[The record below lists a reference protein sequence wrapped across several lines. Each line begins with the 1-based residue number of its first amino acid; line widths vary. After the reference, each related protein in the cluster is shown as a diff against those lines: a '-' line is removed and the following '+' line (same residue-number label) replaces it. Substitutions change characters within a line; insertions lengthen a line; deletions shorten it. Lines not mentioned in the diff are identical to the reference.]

1 MAKYGYIATIGADTN
16 GLTKALRQIDDET
29 RKTNTELREINKALK
44 LDPTNAELLAQKY
57 ELLSKKLESA
67 KVKAESLEEVQVKM
81 AKGVANHKAF
91 ENAYEPLKKEL
102 DEVIKKVKDA
112 EKAAKTADER
122 FRNTEITYDKY
133 KEYRDA
139 LVATQKEQ
147 AAVEAKIT
155 DLEKKFDS
163 SGGRIPEEEYRRY
176 RRELEQT
183 RISASQL
190 EKETRELDNATE
202 QSSKAVQ
209 EQAEAFN
216 KIETSLKSYN
226 NALSINESEL
236 KKVTAQYS
244 DNAESVEALA
254 AKQKLYEE
262 SISAQKQKIAVLN
275 TALAESKKYYGE
287 SSDETLKWQKA
298 IVDSETNLI
307 KTKKNLDSVNN
318 SLKEQN
324 SALDKVE
331 DQSSKAFRKAVESTK
346 EYQQA
351 MDRLNS
357 SAGELKSKVGGA
369 LNDIWN
375 ITLKAATAI
384 TSTAVAAGAASVK
397 IGSDFDKS
405 MSTVQALSGAAGAEL
420 DTLREKAKEMGATTS
435 KTAKESADALGY
447 MALAGWDTQQMLGG
461 LEPILRASEAGAMDL
476 ATTSDLVTDSMS
488 AMGVSVNDLTH
499 YLDVATKAQSSSN
512 TSLEQL
518 LNAYVIA
525 GGSFKNFNVSLEES
539 ATLLGILANRGIK
552 GSEAGNS
559 LNSVL
564 INLIGASGKSSEAME
579 TLGVSAFD
587 TNGKFI
593 GVTETLEQVSTAL
606 EKLDEEQRAVL
617 TAQLGGKTQYDTLQA
632 LLSGVNEEY
641 DVLLGKIEDSNG
653 ALEDTAKIM
662 RDNLRGDIDSLKS
675 KLQDL
680 GIEVNDQFTESFREA
695 VQVTTKEVSKL
706 SDKISISDGELGE
719 SLEKIGNAFAKVL
732 EQIAKFA
739 TNTGIPAAINFFE
752 FIADHGELVKGVI
765 VGIGSAF
772 IAWKFS
778 NIITGLNGIHTSFMK
793 LKISAQE
800 SATAM
805 QAYNNIIKTNIYAAV
820 ASALIGMATALKT
833 WLDTHSE
840 IKNLVDETSQA
851 IYNQTDAYNKSV
863 RAAEENSQK
872 AEQNAAAARNY
883 WYEIQKLVDEQGNAR
898 GSADELNT
906 AVARFNQIA
915 GTNIEVINGQIQGY
929 KDLTSTMS
937 DYIEQTKREA
947 QMSFLQDSYG
957 EALLNID
964 ETTKKYEEALEKREN
979 LFKEYNEKQKWLNEA
994 NQTGYSEHMPYEQL
1008 ILQTEELKE
1017 QFSAAYTESV
1027 ALEEQVN
1034 SYQSVIDKFEG
1045 LFDYGKTKD
1054 NNGARIAAEGMAAE
1068 YAEEAKNA
1076 ANKIEEEQKKIVNN
1090 LQKKMENLEYKKNT
1104 HQFADDTEYWSERRR
1119 VLNENINKDSAE
1131 WWKYYDE
1138 TEKFFA
1144 DLTEEQKEAYEQ
1156 QIENQAEALKERKEL
1171 NDDFTDEMYYDELE
1185 TIITA
1190 LDKESDLYK
1199 KYNSEILKGRKEL
1212 ADDLDDEAVKS
1223 AKEQAEAVTSQ
1234 FEKAYAEI
1242 KSKREQLLNDFR
1254 NIELTETVKDKNGK
1268 DMLIL
1273 KDLDAEIKRL
1283 DKYEAS
1289 LAKLRA
1295 TGISESLMAE
1305 INKLDYSSGERQ
1317 DYINTL
1323 LSIPA
1328 DKLQQY
1334 YKDWD
1339 KLQARQESAA
1349 NLAVEEELNETNKK
1363 AQAAVDSVTDMFN
1376 NMTKTAYE
1384 KGAETAKSFY
1394 QGMIDNMDGL
1404 NDTKTI
1410 NAVFRAGYT
1419 DDSIKSAKANNAVGA
1434 VGNFISVKT
1443 PITIIVDGVKHEKT
1457 IEQLI
1462 DEGIRSSG
1470 NPFHL

>member
-1 MAKYGYIATIGADTN
+1 MAKYGYIATIGADTSA
-16 GLTKALRQIDDET
+16 LTKALKESDEAL
-29 RKTNTELREINKALK
+29 KSTNAELRDINKALK

-57 ELLSKKLESA
+57 ELLSQKLDITRTRAAALEKTQSDAA
-67 KVKAESLEEVQVKM
+67 KAL
-81 AKGVANHKAF
+81 ANNPAWEK
-91 ENAYEPLKKEL
+91 AYEPLNKQLIEAKTNLADLQNKNEQIENDLKSGKINQTVYDDHIKSLEEAVNAQKKVEEEIGALKKEF
-102 DEVIKKVKDA
+102 KDMGGYLSP
-112 EKAAKTADER
+112 EKYR
-122 FRNTEITYDKY
+122 
-133 KEYRDA
+133 EYN
-139 LVATQKEQ
+139 
-147 AAVEAKIT
+147 
-155 DLEKKFDS
+155 
-163 SGGRIPEEEYRRY
+163 
-176 RRELEQT
+176 RELERT
-183 RISASQL
+183 RITASQL
-190 EKETRELDNATE
+190 EKETRELDDAT
-202 QSSKAVQ
+202 
-209 EQAEAFN
+209 
-216 KIETSLKSYN
+216 
-226 NALSINESEL
+226 
-236 KKVTAQYS
+236 
-244 DNAESVEALA
+244 DR
-254 AKQKLYEE
+254 
-262 SISAQKQKIAVLN
+262 
-275 TALAESKKYYGE
+275 
-287 SSDETLKWQKA
+287 
-298 IVDSETNLI
+298 
-307 KTKKNLDSVNN
+307 
-318 SLKEQN
+318 
-324 SALDKVE
+324 
-331 DQSSKAFRKAVESTK
+331 SSKAFRKAVEGTK

-351 MDRLNS
+351 MDKLS
-357 SAGELKSKVGGA
+357 ASAGELKSKVGGA

-420 DTLREKAKEMGATTS
+420 DALREKAEEMGATTS

-461 LEPILRASEAGAMDL
+461 LEPILRASEAGNMDL

-518 LNAYVIA
+518 LNAYVVA

-539 ATLLGILANRGIK
+539 ATLLGVLANRGIK
-552 GSEAGNS
+552 GSEAGNA

-587 TNGKFI
+587 TDGKFI
-593 GVTETLEQVSTAL
+593 GVTETLEQVSAAL

-706 SDKISISDGELGE
+706 SDKISDGELGE

-732 EQIAKFA
+732 EQIAKFT
-739 TNTGIPAAINFFE
+739 TNTGIPAAINLFE
-752 FIADHGELVKGVI
+752 FIADNGELVKSLI
-765 VGIGSAF
+765 IGIGGAF
-772 IAWKFS
+772 AAWKFGS
-778 NIITGLNGIHTSFMK
+778 NLISIYKSFMK
-793 LKISAQE
+793 FKDAAAQSEIAAKAFNNTLKA
-800 SATAM
+800 
-805 QAYNNIIKTNIYAAV
+805 NIILAV
-820 ASALIGMATALKT
+820 ASAIWAAVNALIGFAKNADTANNRIRDYRKEIQELDNDIKELSKTTQESISRSEAEIKVIKDNAKEYEELREEKNRNAEQEERLKDLANDLQQYMPDSIQLIDEQTGAYNSLGNAIDGVIASMKKNAYVQAYENQITEIATAQIEAK
-833 WLDTHSE
+833 
-840 IKNLVDETSQA
+840 KNLEELQKEFDEVDKRLKSKGATYDYYGQPRFFDDKGNPLLGLEILNTPDLNAWNSANRGIKEAEKNIAEYDKQIEELGENIKESYSEFSKNQIVETS
-851 IYNQTDAYNKSV
+851 
-863 RAAEENSQK
+863 
-872 AEQNAAAARNY
+872 
-883 WYEIQKLVDEQGNAR
+883 
-898 GSADELNT
+898 AD
-906 AVARFNQIA
+906 
-915 GTNIEVINGQIQGY
+915 
-929 KDLTSTMS
+929 
-937 DYIEQTKREA
+937 
-947 QMSFLQDSYG
+947 
-957 EALLNID
+957 
-964 ETTKKYEEALEKREN
+964 
-979 LFKEYNEKQKWLNEA
+979 
-994 NQTGYSEHMPYEQL
+994 
-1008 ILQTEELKE
+1008 
-1017 QFSAAYTESV
+1017 
-1027 ALEEQVN
+1027 
-1034 SYQSVIDKFEG
+1034 
-1045 LFDYGKTKD
+1045 
-1054 NNGARIAAEGMAAE
+1054 GARIAAEGMAAE

>member
-1 MAKYGYIATIGADTN
+1 MAKYGYIATIGADTSA
-16 GLTKALRQIDDET
+16 LTKALKESDEAL
-29 RKTNTELREINKALK
+29 KSTNAELRDINKALK

-57 ELLSKKLESA
+57 ELLSQKLDITRTRAAALEKTQSDAA
-67 KVKAESLEEVQVKM
+67 KAL
-81 AKGVANHKAF
+81 ANNPAWEK
-91 ENAYEPLKKEL
+91 AYEPLNKQLIEAKTNLADLQNKNEQIENDLKSGKINQTVYDDHIKSLEEAVNAQKKVEEEIGALKKEF
-102 DEVIKKVKDA
+102 KDMGGYLSP
-112 EKAAKTADER
+112 EKYR
-122 FRNTEITYDKY
+122 
-133 KEYRDA
+133 EYN
-139 LVATQKEQ
+139 
-147 AAVEAKIT
+147 
-155 DLEKKFDS
+155 
-163 SGGRIPEEEYRRY
+163 
-176 RRELEQT
+176 RELERT
-183 RISASQL
+183 RITASQL
-190 EKETRELDNATE
+190 EKETRELDDAT
-202 QSSKAVQ
+202 
-209 EQAEAFN
+209 
-216 KIETSLKSYN
+216 
-226 NALSINESEL
+226 
-236 KKVTAQYS
+236 
-244 DNAESVEALA
+244 DR
-254 AKQKLYEE
+254 
-262 SISAQKQKIAVLN
+262 
-275 TALAESKKYYGE
+275 
-287 SSDETLKWQKA
+287 
-298 IVDSETNLI
+298 
-307 KTKKNLDSVNN
+307 
-318 SLKEQN
+318 
-324 SALDKVE
+324 
-331 DQSSKAFRKAVESTK
+331 SSKAFRKAVEGTK

-351 MDRLNS
+351 MDRLS
-357 SAGELKSKVGGA
+357 ASAGELKSKVGGA

-375 ITLKAATAI
+375 ITLKTATAI

-420 DTLREKAKEMGATTS
+420 DALREKAEEMGATTS

-461 LEPILRASEAGAMDL
+461 LEPILRASEAGNMDL

-518 LNAYVIA
+518 LNAYVVA

-539 ATLLGILANRGIK
+539 ATLLGVLANRGIK
-552 GSEAGNS
+552 GSEAGNA

-587 TNGKFI
+587 TDGKFI
-593 GVTETLEQVSTAL
+593 GVTETLEQVSAAL

-706 SDKISISDGELGE
+706 SDKISDGELGE

-732 EQIAKFA
+732 EQIAKFT

-1076 ANKIEEEQKKIVNN
+1076 AKKIEEEQEKIVNN

-1119 VLNENINKDSAE
+1119 VLNENINKDSEE

-1185 TIITA
+1185 TVIAA

>member
-1 MAKYGYIATIGADTN
+1 MAKYGYIATIGADTSA
-16 GLTKALRQIDDET
+16 LTKALKESDEAL
-29 RKTNTELREINKALK
+29 KSTNAELRDINKALK

-57 ELLSKKLESA
+57 ELLSQKLDITRTRAAALEKTQSDAA
-67 KVKAESLEEVQVKM
+67 KAL
-81 AKGVANHKAF
+81 ANNPAWEK
-91 ENAYEPLKKEL
+91 AYEPLNKQLIEAKTNLADLQNKNEQIENDLKSGKINQTVYDDHIKSLEEAVNAQKKVEEEIGALKKEF
-102 DEVIKKVKDA
+102 KDMGGYLSP
-112 EKAAKTADER
+112 EKYR
-122 FRNTEITYDKY
+122 
-133 KEYRDA
+133 EYN
-139 LVATQKEQ
+139 
-147 AAVEAKIT
+147 
-155 DLEKKFDS
+155 
-163 SGGRIPEEEYRRY
+163 
-176 RRELEQT
+176 RELERT
-183 RISASQL
+183 RITASQL
-190 EKETRELDNATE
+190 EKETRELDDAT
-202 QSSKAVQ
+202 
-209 EQAEAFN
+209 
-216 KIETSLKSYN
+216 
-226 NALSINESEL
+226 
-236 KKVTAQYS
+236 
-244 DNAESVEALA
+244 DR
-254 AKQKLYEE
+254 
-262 SISAQKQKIAVLN
+262 
-275 TALAESKKYYGE
+275 
-287 SSDETLKWQKA
+287 
-298 IVDSETNLI
+298 
-307 KTKKNLDSVNN
+307 
-318 SLKEQN
+318 
-324 SALDKVE
+324 
-331 DQSSKAFRKAVESTK
+331 SSKAFRKAVEGTK

-351 MDRLNS
+351 MDRLS
-357 SAGELKSKVGGA
+357 ASAGELKSKVGGA

-375 ITLKAATAI
+375 ITLKTATAI

-420 DTLREKAKEMGATTS
+420 DALREKAEEMGATTS

-461 LEPILRASEAGAMDL
+461 LEPILRASEAGNMDL

-518 LNAYVIA
+518 LNAYVVA

-539 ATLLGILANRGIK
+539 ATLLGVLANRGIK
-552 GSEAGNS
+552 GSEAGNA

-587 TNGKFI
+587 TDGKFI
-593 GVTETLEQVSTAL
+593 GVTETLEQVSAAL

-706 SDKISISDGELGE
+706 SDKISDGELGE

-732 EQIAKFA
+732 EQIAKFT

-1076 ANKIEEEQKKIVNN
+1076 AKKIEEEQEKIVNN

-1119 VLNENINKDSAE
+1119 VLNENINKDSEE

-1185 TIITA
+1185 TVIAA

-1404 NDTKTI
+1404 NDTETI

>member
-1 MAKYGYIATIGADTN
+1 MAKYGYIATIGADTSA
-16 GLTKALRQIDDET
+16 LTKALKESDEAL
-29 RKTNTELREINKALK
+29 KSTNAELRDINKALK

-57 ELLSKKLESA
+57 ELLSQKLDITRTRAAALEKTQSDAA
-67 KVKAESLEEVQVKM
+67 KAL
-81 AKGVANHKAF
+81 ANNPAWEK
-91 ENAYEPLKKEL
+91 AYEPLNKQLIEAKTNLADLQNKNEQIENDLKSGKINQTVYDDHIKSLEEAVNAQKKVEEEIGALKKEF
-102 DEVIKKVKDA
+102 KDMGGYLSP
-112 EKAAKTADER
+112 EKYR
-122 FRNTEITYDKY
+122 
-133 KEYRDA
+133 EYN
-139 LVATQKEQ
+139 
-147 AAVEAKIT
+147 
-155 DLEKKFDS
+155 
-163 SGGRIPEEEYRRY
+163 
-176 RRELEQT
+176 RELERT
-183 RISASQL
+183 RITASQL
-190 EKETRELDNATE
+190 EKETRELDDAT
-202 QSSKAVQ
+202 
-209 EQAEAFN
+209 
-216 KIETSLKSYN
+216 
-226 NALSINESEL
+226 
-236 KKVTAQYS
+236 
-244 DNAESVEALA
+244 DR
-254 AKQKLYEE
+254 
-262 SISAQKQKIAVLN
+262 
-275 TALAESKKYYGE
+275 
-287 SSDETLKWQKA
+287 
-298 IVDSETNLI
+298 
-307 KTKKNLDSVNN
+307 
-318 SLKEQN
+318 
-324 SALDKVE
+324 
-331 DQSSKAFRKAVESTK
+331 SSKAFRKAVEGTK

-351 MDRLNS
+351 MDKLS
-357 SAGELKSKVGGA
+357 ASAGELKSKVGGA

-539 ATLLGILANRGIK
+539 ATLLGVLANRGIK

-706 SDKISISDGELGE
+706 SDKISDGELGE

-732 EQIAKFA
+732 EQIAKFT
-739 TNTGIPAAINFFE
+739 TNTGIPAAINLFE
-752 FIADHGELVKGVI
+752 FIADNGELVKSLI
-765 VGIGSAF
+765 IGIGGAF
-772 IAWKFS
+772 AAWKFGS
-778 NIITGLNGIHTSFMK
+778 NLISIYKSFMK
-793 LKISAQE
+793 FKDAAAQSEIAAKAFNNTLKA
-800 SATAM
+800 
-805 QAYNNIIKTNIYAAV
+805 NIILAV
-820 ASALIGMATALKT
+820 ASAIWAAVNALIGFAKNADTANNRIRDYRKEIQELDNDIKELSKTTQESISRSEAEIKVIKDNAKEYEELREEKNRNAEQEERLKDLANDLQQYMPDSIQLIDEQTGAYNSLGNAIDGVIASMKKNAYVQAYENQITEIATAQIEAK
-833 WLDTHSE
+833 
-840 IKNLVDETSQA
+840 KNLEELQKEFDEVDKRLKSKGATYDYYGQPRFFDDKGNPLLGLEILNTPDLNAWNSANRGIKEAEKNIAEYDKQIEELGENIKESYSEFSKNQIVETS
-851 IYNQTDAYNKSV
+851 
-863 RAAEENSQK
+863 
-872 AEQNAAAARNY
+872 
-883 WYEIQKLVDEQGNAR
+883 
-898 GSADELNT
+898 AD
-906 AVARFNQIA
+906 
-915 GTNIEVINGQIQGY
+915 
-929 KDLTSTMS
+929 
-937 DYIEQTKREA
+937 
-947 QMSFLQDSYG
+947 
-957 EALLNID
+957 
-964 ETTKKYEEALEKREN
+964 
-979 LFKEYNEKQKWLNEA
+979 
-994 NQTGYSEHMPYEQL
+994 
-1008 ILQTEELKE
+1008 
-1017 QFSAAYTESV
+1017 
-1027 ALEEQVN
+1027 
-1034 SYQSVIDKFEG
+1034 
-1045 LFDYGKTKD
+1045 
-1054 NNGARIAAEGMAAE
+1054 GARIAAEGMAAE

-1171 NDDFTDEMYYDELE
+1171 NDGFTDEMYYDELE
-1185 TIITA
+1185 TIIAA
-1190 LDKESDLYK
+1190 LDEESDLYK

-1212 ADDLDDEAVKS
+1212 ADDLDDETVKS

-1254 NIELTETVKDKNGK
+1254 NIELTETVKDKNGE

-1283 DKYEAS
+1283 DRYEAS
-1289 LAKLRA
+1289 IDRLREK
-1295 TGISESLMAE
+1295 GISENLMAE
-1305 INKLDYSSGERQ
+1305 IMNLDYASGTRQ
-1317 DYINTL
+1317 DYIDTL
-1323 LSIPA
+1323 LSIPQN
-1328 DKLQQY
+1328 KLEQY
-1334 YKDWD
+1334 DRELNALKE
-1339 KLQARQESAA
+1339 RQEEAA
-1349 NLAVEEELNETNKK
+1349 DNAVAEARKNTNKQAEK
-1363 AQAAVDSVTDMFN
+1363 AMDDVTKMFSG
-1376 NMTKTAYE
+1376 MTKTAYE
-1384 KGAETAKSFY
+1384 KGAEIIENFY
-1394 QGMIDNMDGL
+1394 QGMIDSMRDVNDLGTISRVLDSVFSETSGKSDASGKAYSSGSGLTVGESYIAASTPIVINIDNKKYVEMTL
-1404 NDTKTI
+1404 NDIIDK
-1410 NAVFRAGYT
+1410 
-1419 DDSIKSAKANNAVGA
+1419 GA
-1434 VGNFISVKT
+1434 
-1443 PITIIVDGVKHEKT
+1443 
-1457 IEQLI
+1457 
-1462 DEGIRSSG
+1462 RSGG

>member
-1 MAKYGYIATIGADTN
+1 MAKYGYIATIGADTSA
-16 GLTKALRQIDDET
+16 LTKALKESDEAL
-29 RKTNTELREINKALK
+29 KSTNAELRDINKALK

-57 ELLSKKLESA
+57 ELLSQKLDITRTRAAALEKTQSDAA
-67 KVKAESLEEVQVKM
+67 KAL
-81 AKGVANHKAF
+81 ANNPAWEK
-91 ENAYEPLKKEL
+91 AYEPLNKQLIEAKTNLADLQNKNEQIENDLKSGKINQTVYDDHIKSLEEAVNAQKKVEEEIGALKKEF
-102 DEVIKKVKDA
+102 KDMGGYLA
-112 EKAAKTADER
+112 PEKYR
-122 FRNTEITYDKY
+122 
-133 KEYRDA
+133 EYN
-139 LVATQKEQ
+139 
-147 AAVEAKIT
+147 
-155 DLEKKFDS
+155 
-163 SGGRIPEEEYRRY
+163 
-176 RRELEQT
+176 RELERT

-706 SDKISISDGELGE
+706 SDKISDGELGE

-732 EQIAKFA
+732 EQIAKFT
-739 TNTGIPAAINFFE
+739 TNTGIPAAINLFE
-752 FIADHGELVKGVI
+752 FIADNGELVKSLI
-765 VGIGSAF
+765 IGIGGAF
-772 IAWKFS
+772 AAWKFGS
-778 NIITGLNGIHTSFMK
+778 NLISIYKSFMK
-793 LKISAQE
+793 FKDAAAQSEIAAKAFNNTLKA
-800 SATAM
+800 
-805 QAYNNIIKTNIYAAV
+805 NIILAV
-820 ASALIGMATALKT
+820 ASAIWAAVNALIGFAKNADTVGTKLKDINQNIKELKKNTDESIASTEEEIAVFRDKATQYEELLKIENRT
-833 WLDTHSE
+833 AGQEERLAR
-840 IKNLVDETSQA
+840 L
-851 IYNQTDAYNKSV
+851 
-863 RAAEENSQK
+863 AEELKQYMPEGTQLINEQTGEYNSLADSIDSVSKAIRRKATIAAYEDEYTELIKEQLAAQK
-872 AEQNAAAARNY
+872 TLEEADEKLSKLSKWGFVGEVTNAANY
-883 WYEIQKLVDEQGNAR
+883 ND
-898 GSADELNT
+898 
-906 AVARFNQIA
+906 AV
-915 GTNIEVINGQIQGY
+915 
-929 KDLTSTMS
+929 M
-937 DYIEQTKREA
+937 
-947 QMSFLQDSYG
+947 
-957 EALLNID
+957 
-964 ETTKKYEEALEKREN
+964 ALEKINNRIAQLDGELVKLYDDSSKN
-979 LFKEYNEKQKWLNEA
+979 LIVNA
-994 NQTGYSEHMPYEQL
+994 
-1008 ILQTEELKE
+1008 
-1017 QFSAAYTESV
+1017 SA
-1027 ALEEQVN
+1027 
-1034 SYQSVIDKFEG
+1034 D
-1045 LFDYGKTKD
+1045 
-1054 NNGARIAAEGMAAE
+1054 GARIAAEGMAAE

-1076 ANKIEEEQKKIVNN
+1076 ANKIEKEQEKIVNN

-1185 TIITA
+1185 TIIAA

>member
-1 MAKYGYIATIGADTN
+1 MAKHGYIATIGADTSA
-16 GLTKALRQIDDET
+16 LTKALKESDEAL
-29 RKTNTELREINKALK
+29 KSTNAELRDINKALK

-57 ELLSKKLESA
+57 ELLSQKLDITRTRAEALKKSQSDAA
-67 KVKAESLEEVQVKM
+67 KAL
-81 AKGVANHKAF
+81 ANNPAWEK
-91 ENAYEPLKKEL
+91 AYEPLNKQLIEAKNKLADLQDKNEEIENDLKSGKIDQTVYDDYKKSLKEAENTQKNVQKEIRALKKEF
-102 DEVIKKVKDA
+102 KDMGGYLA
-112 EKAAKTADER
+112 PEKYR
-122 FRNTEITYDKY
+122 
-133 KEYRDA
+133 EYN
-139 LVATQKEQ
+139 
-147 AAVEAKIT
+147 
-155 DLEKKFDS
+155 
-163 SGGRIPEEEYRRY
+163 
-176 RRELEQT
+176 RELERT

-202 QSSKAVQ
+202 
-209 EQAEAFN
+209 
-216 KIETSLKSYN
+216 
-226 NALSINESEL
+226 
-236 KKVTAQYS
+236 
-244 DNAESVEALA
+244 
-254 AKQKLYEE
+254 
-262 SISAQKQKIAVLN
+262 
-275 TALAESKKYYGE
+275 
-287 SSDETLKWQKA
+287 
-298 IVDSETNLI
+298 
-307 KTKKNLDSVNN
+307 
-318 SLKEQN
+318 
-324 SALDKVE
+324 
-331 DQSSKAFRKAVESTK
+331 QSSKAFRKAVESTK

-357 SAGELKSKVGGA
+357 SAGELKRKVGGA

-435 KTAKESADALGY
+435 KTAKESADALSY

-461 LEPILRASEAGAMDL
+461 LEPILRASEAGNMDL
-476 ATTSDLVTDSMS
+476 ATASDLVTDSMS

-706 SDKISISDGELGE
+706 SGKISDGELGE

-739 TNTGIPAAINFFE
+739 VNKGIPATINFFE

-800 SATAM
+800 SAAAM
-805 QAYNNIIKTNIYAAV
+805 QAYKNIINSTIYAAV

-872 AEQNAAAARNY
+872 AEQNAAAARHY

-898 GSADELNT
+898 GSTDELNT

-929 KDLTSTMS
+929 KDLTSTMG
-937 DYIEQTKREA
+937 DYIERTKREA

-964 ETTKKYEEALEKREN
+964 DTTKKYEEALEKREK
-979 LFKEYNEKQKWLNEA
+979 LFKEYDEKQKWLNEA

-1008 ILQTEELKE
+1008 ILQTKELKE
-1017 QFSAAYTESV
+1017 QFSAVYTESV

-1034 SYQSVIDKFEG
+1034 SYQSVINKFEG
-1045 LFDYGKTKD
+1045 LFDYGKNKD
-1054 NNGARIAAEGMAAE
+1054 NNGARIAAEGMIDE
-1068 YAEEAKNA
+1068 YTKKYQDA

-1119 VLNENINKDSAE
+1119 VLNENINKESAE

-1185 TIITA
+1185 TVIAA

-1199 KYNSEILKGRKEL
+1199 KYNSEILKGKKEL
-1212 ADDLDDEAVKS
+1212 ADDLDEEAVKS

-1234 FEKAYAEI
+1234 FDKAYAEI

-1283 DKYEAS
+1283 DRYEAS
-1289 LAKLRA
+1289 IDRLRKK
-1295 TGISESLMAE
+1295 GISDNLMSE
-1305 INKLDYSSGERQ
+1305 IMNLDYASGTRQ
-1317 DYINTL
+1317 DYIDTL
-1323 LSIPA
+1323 LSIPQN
-1328 DKLQQY
+1328 KLEQY
-1334 YKDWD
+1334 DRELNALKE
-1339 KLQARQESAA
+1339 RQEEAA
-1349 NLAVEEELNETNKK
+1349 DNAVAEARKKTNE
-1363 AQAAVDSVTDMFN
+1363 QAKEAMDDVTKMFSG
-1376 NMTKTAYE
+1376 MTKTAYE
-1384 KGAETAKSFY
+1384 KGAETIENFY
-1394 QGMIDNMDGL
+1394 QGMIDSMRDV
-1404 NDTKTI
+1404 NDLGTI
-1410 NAVFRAGYT
+1410 SRVLDSVFSETAG
-1419 DDSIKSAKANNAVGA
+1419 KSG
-1434 VGNFISVKT
+1434 
-1443 PITIIVDGVKHEKT
+1443 
-1457 IEQLI
+1457 
-1462 DEGIRSSG
+1462 SSG
-1470 NPFHL
+1470 NAYSNGNGLTVGESYIAASTPIVINIDNKKYAEMAIQDIIDKGARSGGNYFHL

>member
-190 EKETRELDNATE
+190 EKETRELDNAT
-202 QSSKAVQ
+202 
-209 EQAEAFN
+209 
-216 KIETSLKSYN
+216 
-226 NALSINESEL
+226 
-236 KKVTAQYS
+236 
-244 DNAESVEALA
+244 
-254 AKQKLYEE
+254 
-262 SISAQKQKIAVLN
+262 
-275 TALAESKKYYGE
+275 
-287 SSDETLKWQKA
+287 
-298 IVDSETNLI
+298 
-307 KTKKNLDSVNN
+307 
-318 SLKEQN
+318 
-324 SALDKVE
+324 

-539 ATLLGILANRGIK
+539 ATLLGVLANRGIK

-653 ALEDTAKIM
+653 ALENTAKIM

-706 SDKISISDGELGE
+706 SGKISDGELGE

-1076 ANKIEEEQKKIVNN
+1076 AKKIEEEQEKIVNN

-1119 VLNENINKDSAE
+1119 VLNENINKDSEE

-1185 TIITA
+1185 TVIAA

-1254 NIELTETVKDKNGK
+1254 NIELTETVKDKNGE

-1283 DKYEAS
+1283 DRYEAS
-1289 LAKLRA
+1289 IDRLREK
-1295 TGISESLMAE
+1295 GISENLMAE
-1305 INKLDYSSGERQ
+1305 IMNLDYASGTRQ
-1317 DYINTL
+1317 DYIDTL
-1323 LSIPA
+1323 LSIPQN
-1328 DKLQQY
+1328 KLEQY
-1334 YKDWD
+1334 NRELNALKE
-1339 KLQARQESAA
+1339 RQEEAA
-1349 NLAVEEELNETNKK
+1349 DNAVAKARKKTNEQAEE
-1363 AQAAVDSVTDMFN
+1363 AMGDVTKMFSG
-1376 NMTKTAYE
+1376 MTKTAYE
-1384 KGAETAKSFY
+1384 KGAETIENFY
-1394 QGMIDNMDGL
+1394 QGMIDSMRDV
-1404 NDTKTI
+1404 NDLGTI
-1410 NAVFRAGYT
+1410 SRVLDSVFSETAG
-1419 DDSIKSAKANNAVGA
+1419 KSG
-1434 VGNFISVKT
+1434 
-1443 PITIIVDGVKHEKT
+1443 
-1457 IEQLI
+1457 
-1462 DEGIRSSG
+1462 SSG
-1470 NPFHL
+1470 NAYSNGNGLTVGESYIAASTPIVINIDNKKYAEMAIQDIIDKGARSGGNYFHL

>member
-29 RKTNTELREINKALK
+29 QKTNTELREINKALK

-91 ENAYEPLKKEL
+91 ENAYEPLRKEL

-190 EKETRELDNATE
+190 EKETRELDNAT
-202 QSSKAVQ
+202 
-209 EQAEAFN
+209 
-216 KIETSLKSYN
+216 
-226 NALSINESEL
+226 
-236 KKVTAQYS
+236 
-244 DNAESVEALA
+244 
-254 AKQKLYEE
+254 
-262 SISAQKQKIAVLN
+262 
-275 TALAESKKYYGE
+275 
-287 SSDETLKWQKA
+287 
-298 IVDSETNLI
+298 
-307 KTKKNLDSVNN
+307 
-318 SLKEQN
+318 
-324 SALDKVE
+324 

-435 KTAKESADALGY
+435 KTAKESADALSY

-461 LEPILRASEAGAMDL
+461 LEPILRASEAGNMDL
-476 ATTSDLVTDSMS
+476 ATASDLVTDSMS

-539 ATLLGILANRGIK
+539 ATLLGVLANRGIK

-587 TNGKFI
+587 TDGKFI
-593 GVTETLEQVSTAL
+593 GVTETLEQVSAAL

-641 DVLLGKIEDSNG
+641 DTLFEKIKDSNG

-706 SDKISISDGELGE
+706 SDKISDGELGE

-732 EQIAKFA
+732 EQIAKFS
-739 TNTGIPAAINFFE
+739 TNTGIPAAINLFE
-752 FIADHGELVKGVI
+752 FIADNGELVKSLI
-765 VGIGSAF
+765 IGIGGAF
-772 IAWKFS
+772 AAWKFGS
-778 NIITGLNGIHTSFMK
+778 NLISIYKSFMK
-793 LKISAQE
+793 FKDAAAQSEIAAKAFNNTLKA
-800 SATAM
+800 
-805 QAYNNIIKTNIYAAV
+805 NIILAV
-820 ASALIGMATALKT
+820 ASAIWAAVNALIGFAKNADTANNRIRDYRKEIQELDNDIKELSKTTQESISRSEAEIKVIKDNAKEYEELREEKNRNAEQEERLKDLANDLQQYMPDSIQLIDEQTGAYNSLGNAIDGVIASMKKNAYVQAYENQITEIATAQIEAK
-833 WLDTHSE
+833 
-840 IKNLVDETSQA
+840 KNLEELQKEFDEVDKRLKSKGATYDYYGQPRFFDDKGNPLLGLEILNTPDLNAWNSANRGIKEAEKNIAEYDKQIEELGENIKESYSEFSKNQIVETS
-851 IYNQTDAYNKSV
+851 
-863 RAAEENSQK
+863 
-872 AEQNAAAARNY
+872 
-883 WYEIQKLVDEQGNAR
+883 
-898 GSADELNT
+898 AD
-906 AVARFNQIA
+906 
-915 GTNIEVINGQIQGY
+915 
-929 KDLTSTMS
+929 
-937 DYIEQTKREA
+937 
-947 QMSFLQDSYG
+947 
-957 EALLNID
+957 
-964 ETTKKYEEALEKREN
+964 
-979 LFKEYNEKQKWLNEA
+979 
-994 NQTGYSEHMPYEQL
+994 
-1008 ILQTEELKE
+1008 
-1017 QFSAAYTESV
+1017 
-1027 ALEEQVN
+1027 
-1034 SYQSVIDKFEG
+1034 
-1045 LFDYGKTKD
+1045 
-1054 NNGARIAAEGMAAE
+1054 GARIAAEGMAAE

-1076 ANKIEEEQKKIVNN
+1076 AKKIEEEQEKIVNN

-1119 VLNENINKDSAE
+1119 VLNENINKDSEE

-1185 TIITA
+1185 TVIAA

-1254 NIELTETVKDKNGK
+1254 NIELTETVKDKNGE

-1283 DKYEAS
+1283 DRYEAS
-1289 LAKLRA
+1289 IDRLREK
-1295 TGISESLMAE
+1295 GISENLMAE
-1305 INKLDYSSGERQ
+1305 IMNLDYASGTRQ
-1317 DYINTL
+1317 DYIDTL
-1323 LSIPA
+1323 LSIPQN
-1328 DKLQQY
+1328 KLEQY
-1334 YKDWD
+1334 NRELNALKE
-1339 KLQARQESAA
+1339 RQEEAA
-1349 NLAVEEELNETNKK
+1349 DNAVAEARKKTNEQAEE
-1363 AQAAVDSVTDMFN
+1363 AMGDVTKMFSG
-1376 NMTKTAYE
+1376 MTKTAYE
-1384 KGAETAKSFY
+1384 KGAETIENFY
-1394 QGMIDNMDGL
+1394 QGMIDSMRDV
-1404 NDTKTI
+1404 NDLGTI
-1410 NAVFRAGYT
+1410 SRVLDSVFSETAG
-1419 DDSIKSAKANNAVGA
+1419 KSG
-1434 VGNFISVKT
+1434 
-1443 PITIIVDGVKHEKT
+1443 
-1457 IEQLI
+1457 
-1462 DEGIRSSG
+1462 SSG
-1470 NPFHL
+1470 NAYSNGNGLTVGESYIAASTPIVINIDNKKYAEMAIQDIIDKGARSGGNYFHL

>member
-1 MAKYGYIATIGADTN
+1 MAKYGYIATIGADTSA
-16 GLTKALRQIDDET
+16 LTKALKESDEAL
-29 RKTNTELREINKALK
+29 KSTNAELRDINKALK

-57 ELLSKKLESA
+57 ELLSQKLDITRTRAAALEKTQSDAA
-67 KVKAESLEEVQVKM
+67 KAL
-81 AKGVANHKAF
+81 ANNPAWEK
-91 ENAYEPLKKEL
+91 AYEPLNKQLIEAKTNLADLQNKNEQIENDLKSGKINQTVYDDHIKSLEEAVNAQKKVEEEIGALKKEF
-102 DEVIKKVKDA
+102 KDMGGYLSP
-112 EKAAKTADER
+112 EKYR
-122 FRNTEITYDKY
+122 
-133 KEYRDA
+133 EYN
-139 LVATQKEQ
+139 
-147 AAVEAKIT
+147 
-155 DLEKKFDS
+155 
-163 SGGRIPEEEYRRY
+163 
-176 RRELEQT
+176 RELERT
-183 RISASQL
+183 RITASQL
-190 EKETRELDNATE
+190 EKETRELDDAT
-202 QSSKAVQ
+202 
-209 EQAEAFN
+209 
-216 KIETSLKSYN
+216 
-226 NALSINESEL
+226 
-236 KKVTAQYS
+236 
-244 DNAESVEALA
+244 DR
-254 AKQKLYEE
+254 
-262 SISAQKQKIAVLN
+262 
-275 TALAESKKYYGE
+275 
-287 SSDETLKWQKA
+287 
-298 IVDSETNLI
+298 
-307 KTKKNLDSVNN
+307 
-318 SLKEQN
+318 
-324 SALDKVE
+324 
-331 DQSSKAFRKAVESTK
+331 SSKAFRKAVEGTK

-351 MDRLNS
+351 MDKLS
-357 SAGELKSKVGGA
+357 ASAGELKSKVGGA

-420 DTLREKAKEMGATTS
+420 DALREKAEEMGATTS

-461 LEPILRASEAGAMDL
+461 LEPILRASEAGNMDL

-518 LNAYVIA
+518 LNAYVVA

-539 ATLLGILANRGIK
+539 ATLLGVLANRGIK
-552 GSEAGNS
+552 GSEAGNA

-587 TNGKFI
+587 TDGKFI
-593 GVTETLEQVSTAL
+593 GVTETLEQVSAAL
-606 EKLDEEQRAVL
+606 EKLDEEQRATL

-641 DVLLGKIEDSNG
+641 DVLLGKLEDSNG
-653 ALEDTAKIM
+653 ALEDTSKIM

-675 KLQDL
+675 RLQDL
-680 GIEVNDQFTESFREA
+680 GIQVNDQFTEAFREA

-706 SDKISISDGELGE
+706 NGEISDGELGE
-719 SLEKIGNAFAKVL
+719 SLEKIGKAFAKVL

-739 TNTGIPAAINFFE
+739 TNTGIPAAINLFE
-752 FIADHGELVKGVI
+752 FIADNGELVKRLI
-765 VGIGSAF
+765 IGIGGAF
-772 IAWKFS
+772 AAWKFGS
-778 NIITGLNGIHTSFMK
+778 NLIGIYKSFMK
-793 LKISAQE
+793 FKDAARQSEIAAKAFNNTLNA
-800 SATAM
+800 
-805 QAYNNIIKTNIYAAV
+805 NIILAV
-820 ASALIGMATALKT
+820 ASAIWVAVNALIGFAKNADTVGTKLK
-833 WLDTHSE
+833 DINQN
-840 IKNLVDETSQA
+840 IKELKKNTDES
-851 IYNQTDAYNKSV
+851 I
-863 RAAEENSQK
+863 
-872 AEQNAAAARNY
+872 
-883 WYEIQKLVDEQGNAR
+883 
-898 GSADELNT
+898 
-906 AVARFNQIA
+906 
-915 GTNIEVINGQIQGY
+915 
-929 KDLTSTMS
+929 TSTEEEIAVFR
-937 DYIEQTKREA
+937 DKAAQYEKLLEIENRTAGQ
-947 QMSFLQDSYG
+947 
-957 EALLNID
+957 
-964 ETTKKYEEALEKREN
+964 EERLARL
-979 LFKEYNEKQKWLNEA
+979 A
-994 NQTGYSEHMPYEQL
+994 
-1008 ILQTEELKE
+1008 EELKE
-1017 QFSAAYTESV
+1017 YMPEGTQLINEQTGEYNSLADSIDSVSKAIRRKATIAAYEEEYTELIKKQLAAQKARDEASEKLSKLSKWGFFGEV
-1027 ALEEQVN
+1027 GNAINYNEAEITLEEAKN
-1034 SYQSVIDKFEG
+1034 RIAELDSELIKLYDDTSKNLVINAPSD
-1045 LFDYGKTKD
+1045 
-1054 NNGARIAAEGMAAE
+1054 GAKIAAEGMAAE
-1068 YAEEAKNA
+1068 YAEEAKNV
-1076 ANKIEEEQKKIVNN
+1076 ANKIKEEQKEIVNN
-1090 LQKKMENLEYKKNT
+1090 LQQEMENLEYKKDT
-1104 HQFADDTEYWSERRR
+1104 HQFADDTAYWSERRR

-1185 TIITA
+1185 TVIAA

-1223 AKEQAEAVTSQ
+1223 AKEQSEAVTSQ

-1254 NIELTETVKDKNGK
+1254 NIELTETVKDKNGE

-1283 DKYEAS
+1283 DRYEAS
-1289 LAKLRA
+1289 IDRLREK
-1295 TGISESLMAE
+1295 GISENLMAE
-1305 INKLDYSSGERQ
+1305 IMNLDYAGGTRQ
-1317 DYINTL
+1317 DYIDTL
-1323 LSIPA
+1323 LSIPQ
-1328 DKLQQY
+1328 DKLEQY
-1334 YKDWD
+1334 DRELNALKE
-1339 KLQARQESAA
+1339 RQEEAA
-1349 NLAVEEELNETNKK
+1349 NNAVSEELKETNKK

>member
-1 MAKYGYIATIGADTN
+1 MAKYGYIATIGADTSA
-16 GLTKALRQIDDET
+16 LTAALKQSDEAL
-29 RKTNTELREINKALK
+29 KSTNAELRDINKALK

-57 ELLSKKLESA
+57 ELLSQKLDITRTRAEALKKSQSDAA
-67 KVKAESLEEVQVKM
+67 KAL
-81 AKGVANHKAF
+81 ANNPAWEK
-91 ENAYEPLKKEL
+91 AYEPLNKQLIEAKNKLADLQDKNEEIENDLKSGKIDQTVYDDYKKSLKEAETTQKNVQKEIRALKKEF
-102 DEVIKKVKDA
+102 KDMGGYLA
-112 EKAAKTADER
+112 PEKYR
-122 FRNTEITYDKY
+122 
-133 KEYRDA
+133 EYN
-139 LVATQKEQ
+139 
-147 AAVEAKIT
+147 
-155 DLEKKFDS
+155 
-163 SGGRIPEEEYRRY
+163 
-176 RRELEQT
+176 RELERT

-190 EKETRELDNATE
+190 EKETRELDNAT
-202 QSSKAVQ
+202 
-209 EQAEAFN
+209 
-216 KIETSLKSYN
+216 
-226 NALSINESEL
+226 
-236 KKVTAQYS
+236 
-244 DNAESVEALA
+244 
-254 AKQKLYEE
+254 
-262 SISAQKQKIAVLN
+262 
-275 TALAESKKYYGE
+275 
-287 SSDETLKWQKA
+287 
-298 IVDSETNLI
+298 
-307 KTKKNLDSVNN
+307 
-318 SLKEQN
+318 
-324 SALDKVE
+324 

-405 MSTVQALSGAAGAEL
+405 MSTVQALSGAAGAGL

-539 ATLLGILANRGIK
+539 ATLLGVLANRGIK

-564 INLIGASGKSSEAME
+564 INLIGASGKSSDAME

-706 SDKISISDGELGE
+706 SDKISDGELGE

-739 TNTGIPAAINFFE
+739 TNTGIPAAINLFE
-752 FIADHGELVKGVI
+752 FIADNGELVKSLI
-765 VGIGSAF
+765 IGIGGAF
-772 IAWKFS
+772 AAWKFGS
-778 NIITGLNGIHTSFMK
+778 NLISIYKSFMK
-793 LKISAQE
+793 FKDAAAQSEIAAKAFNNTLKA
-800 SATAM
+800 
-805 QAYNNIIKTNIYAAV
+805 NIILAV
-820 ASALIGMATALKT
+820 ASAIWAAVNALIGFAKNADTANNRIRDYRKEIQELDNDVKELSKTTQESISRSEAEIKVIKDNAKEYEELREEKNRNAEQEERLKDLANDLQQYMPDSIQLIDEQTGAYNSLGNAIDGVIASMKKNAYVQAYENQITEIATAQIEAK
-833 WLDTHSE
+833 
-840 IKNLVDETSQA
+840 KNLEELQEEFDEVDAKLKSKGATLD
-851 IYNQTDAYNKSV
+851 YNGDIGFFDNNGLHLFGLELLPSNHFDLNAWTAAK
-863 RAAEENSQK
+863 RGIKEAEE
-872 AEQNAAAARNY
+872 
-883 WYEIQKLVDEQGNAR
+883 II
-898 GSADELNT
+898 ADYDKQIEELGEN
-906 AVARFNQIA
+906 VKESYSEFSKNQI
-915 GTNIEVINGQIQGY
+915 V
-929 KDLTSTMS
+929 
-937 DYIEQTKREA
+937 
-947 QMSFLQDSYG
+947 
-957 EALLNID
+957 
-964 ETTKKYEEALEKREN
+964 ETPA
-979 LFKEYNEKQKWLNEA
+979 
-994 NQTGYSEHMPYEQL
+994 
-1008 ILQTEELKE
+1008 
-1017 QFSAAYTESV
+1017 
-1027 ALEEQVN
+1027 
-1034 SYQSVIDKFEG
+1034 D
-1045 LFDYGKTKD
+1045 
-1054 NNGARIAAEGMAAE
+1054 GARIAAEGMAAE

-1076 ANKIEEEQKKIVNN
+1076 AKKIEEEQEKIVKN

-1119 VLNENINKDSAE
+1119 VLNENINKESAE

-1185 TIITA
+1185 TVIAA

-1212 ADDLDDEAVKS
+1212 ADDLNDETVKT

-1234 FEKAYAEI
+1234 FDKAYAEI

-1283 DKYEAS
+1283 DRYEAS
-1289 LAKLRA
+1289 IDRLRKK
-1295 TGISESLMAE
+1295 GISDNLMSE
-1305 INKLDYSSGERQ
+1305 IMNLDYASGTRQ
-1317 DYINTL
+1317 DYIDTL
-1323 LSIPA
+1323 LSIPQN
-1328 DKLQQY
+1328 KLEQY
-1334 YKDWD
+1334 DRELNALKE
-1339 KLQARQESAA
+1339 RQEEAA
-1349 NLAVEEELNETNKK
+1349 DNAVAEARKKTNEQAEE
-1363 AQAAVDSVTDMFN
+1363 AMDDVTKMFSG
-1376 NMTKTAYE
+1376 MTKTAYE
-1384 KGAETAKSFY
+1384 KGAETIENFY
-1394 QGMIDNMDGL
+1394 QGMIDSMRDV
-1404 NDTKTI
+1404 NDLGTI
-1410 NAVFRAGYT
+1410 SRVLDSVFSETAG
-1419 DDSIKSAKANNAVGA
+1419 KSG
-1434 VGNFISVKT
+1434 
-1443 PITIIVDGVKHEKT
+1443 
-1457 IEQLI
+1457 
-1462 DEGIRSSG
+1462 SSG
-1470 NPFHL
+1470 NAYSNGNGLTVSENYIAASTPIVINIDNKKYVEMTLNDIIDKSARSGGNPLHL